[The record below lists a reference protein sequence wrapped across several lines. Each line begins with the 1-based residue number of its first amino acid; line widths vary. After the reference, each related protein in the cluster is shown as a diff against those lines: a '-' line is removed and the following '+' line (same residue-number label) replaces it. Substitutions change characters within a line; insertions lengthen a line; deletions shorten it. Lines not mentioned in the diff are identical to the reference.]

1 MEEAAMKLPRYLSE
15 SSRPVLLVSLVLCL
29 LGSACSSS
37 KKTGTVVHPTAFNTD
52 WAEMVAVIE
61 LDDGTQVL
69 ALPYV
74 VTELPDGWRRDLTK
88 AGQRVE
94 VAPPEAGKKGRA
106 AKWRII
112 RVLETRK

>member
-15 SSRPVLLVSLVLCL
+15 PSRQVLLISLLLCL

-37 KKTGTVVHPTAFNTD
+37 KKTGTVVAPLAYNTD

-61 LDDGTQVL
+61 LDDGTRIL
-69 ALPYV
+69 AQPNV
-74 VTELPDGWRRDLTK
+74 VTETATLRQSQLTK

-94 VAPPEAGKKGRA
+94 VAPLEAGKKGTS
-106 AKWRII
+106 AKWRIV
-112 RVLETRK
+112 RVLEAGR